1 MCRIDNNIL
10 CTDSIFRDNSMQDIE
25 KAICKGFKIVTN
37 KRNPEVVM
45 KSNAKVFRM
54 IYIFIC

>member
-1 MCRIDNNIL
+1 
-10 CTDSIFRDNSMQDIE
+10 MQDIE